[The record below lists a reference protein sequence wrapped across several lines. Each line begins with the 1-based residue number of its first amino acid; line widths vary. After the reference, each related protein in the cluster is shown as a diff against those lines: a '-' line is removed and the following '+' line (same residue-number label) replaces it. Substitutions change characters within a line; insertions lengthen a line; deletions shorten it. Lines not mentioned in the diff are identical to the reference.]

1 MAATRQGCA
10 VLQDQLI
17 TPEKGLPG
25 ATAAYISLEAGGTC
39 NSFTRNKPTK
49 TSLAEIV
56 GKGRAEG
63 QAKHTE
69 NHQLLY
75 FLLLSGMCVIL
86 QFLPF

>member
-25 ATAAYISLEAGGTC
+25 ATAVYISLEAGGTC
-39 NSFTRNKPTK
+39 NSFIRNKITK
-49 TSLAEIV
+49 TSLADIV

-69 NHQLLY
+69 KHQLLY
-75 FLLLSGMCVIL
+75 FLLLSGMGVIL